1 MIRNSDISKAMTI
14 QLEKIFDK
22 LPEHPEFVNDVRR
35 APKRSFTLSRRDTS
49 LALTNALRY
58 IPEKWHR
65 KLAPEFFNEL
75 LTTGRIYGYRFR
87 PEGTITGRPID
98 EYKGKCIEG
107 KA

>member
-1 MIRNSDISKAMTI
+1 MIWNSDISKAMTI

-22 LPEHPEFVNDVRR
+22 LPEHPEFVNSVRR
-35 APKRSFTLSRRDTS
+35 APKRSFTLSRRDTA

-65 KLAPEFFNEL
+65 KLASEFLNEL

-87 PEGTITGRPID
+87 PEGNDYRSAD
-98 EYKGKCIEG
+98 R
-107 KA
+107 